1 MNKTPK
7 ITIIAIISLVLIW
20 GMAYPIYKV
29 GLSYTPPILFAG
41 MRTFI
46 GGILLFL
53 VLLPTL
59 RKLKFKKNWK
69 QYIISAILNT
79 VLFFGIQ
86 TVGLVFLPGGM
97 FAVLIYFQPVL
108 LSVLAWLW
116 LGEDMTKKK
125 IIGLILGGIG
135 VLLISFDGISGDI
148 STLGIFLA
156 LVTAVVWAMGTV
168 YVKSVSTQVD
178 FLWMIAMQTII
189 GGSVLL
195 LIGNIFEDF
204 SNIVWNNEYIFSLGY
219 GITLGIP
226 IAYILYFGLINAGD
240 SSKVASYTFL
250 VPLISVL
257 IGTLFL
263 EEPLTFSL
271 LTGMLLVVC
280 SIYIVNYTKKKFK
293 NMS

>member
-7 ITIIAIISLVLIW
+7 MKIIAIISLVLIW

-46 GGILLFL
+46 GGILLCL

-59 RKLKFKKNWK
+59 SKLKLKKNWK

-86 TVGLVFLPGGM
+86 TVGLMFLPGGM

-135 VLLISFDGISGDI
+135 VLLISFYGISGDI
-148 STLGIFLA
+148 PTVGIFLA
-156 LVTAVVWAMGTV
+156 MITAIVWAIGTV
-168 YVKSVSTQVD
+168 YVKSVSARIN
-178 FLWMIAMQTII
+178 FLWMIAMQTLI
-189 GGSVLL
+189 GVSVLL

-204 SNIVWNNEYIFSLGY
+204 SNITWNNEYIFSLGY

-240 SSKVASYTFL
+240 SSKVASLTFL

-263 EEPLTFSL
+263 GETLTLSL
-271 LTGMLLVVC
+271 LAGMLLVVC

-293 NMS
+293 NMN

>member
-1 MNKTPK
+1 
-7 ITIIAIISLVLIW
+7 
-20 GMAYPIYKV
+20 YPIYKV

-148 STLGIFLA
+148 STLGIFFA

-204 SNIVWNNEYIFSLGY
+204 SNIIWNNEYIFSLGY